1 MSSSKPKAAAGG
13 ILTLIVGLVVYLLTQ
28 KPAPTPTKDKPAT
41 TAAAAS
47 RSSAATVERAS
58 PAPSVTAQG
67 ADLPFGS
74 ATLPTKGKG
83 HVRVVTW
90 NIENLYDNADDPGN
104 RWPEE
109 LSSEKPK
116 AQRDAAGAIIRRLDA
131 DVLALQE
138 VESEAALRWFLDE
151 QELTEI
157 YPHVVSLDA
166 GDGRGIEQA
175 VISKF
180 PLSNAKTWADRS
192 LPAAHPATLADGKPN
207 PDAGK
212 PLRMARSPLAVDV
225 TVPGSYAG
233 GPSGKPYLFTL
244 LVVHAKS
251 GTGYKFQREAEAAR
265 HVGIVEDLMRG
276 NPARN
281 VVVLGDFNAR
291 KRDLSV
297 QIYLGE
303 GWMDVFGD
311 VSPGDPRFQTHST
324 NRIVD
329 HIFVSPTMTPE
340 LVAGGRFVYAVP
352 LPPKE
357 NPFEG
362 PKPPGYVS
370 DHLPVGVEVRAVDDR

>member
-1 MSSSKPKAAAGG
+1 
-13 ILTLIVGLVVYLLTQ
+13 
-28 KPAPTPTKDKPAT
+28 
-41 TAAAAS
+41 
-47 RSSAATVERAS
+47 
-58 PAPSVTAQG
+58 
-67 ADLPFGS
+67 
-74 ATLPTKGKG
+74 
-83 HVRVVTW
+83 
-90 NIENLYDNADDPGN
+90 
-104 RWPEE
+104 
-109 LSSEKPK
+109 
-116 AQRDAAGAIIRRLDA
+116 
-131 DVLALQE
+131 
-138 VESEAALRWFLDE
+138 
-151 QELTEI
+151 
-157 YPHVVSLDA
+157 
-166 GDGRGIEQA
+166 
-175 VISKF
+175 
-180 PLSNAKTWADRS
+180 
-192 LPAAHPATLADGKPN
+192 
-207 PDAGK
+207 
-212 PLRMARSPLAVDV
+212 
-225 TVPGSYAG
+225 
-233 GPSGKPYLFTL
+233 
-244 LVVHAKS
+244 VHAKS
-251 GTGYKFQREAEAAR
+251 GREFAFQREAEAAR